1 MGSFLKALT
10 IYPKLVLSFLLMII
24 PIYLSSLLMNQSGH
38 DVVKKQ
44 ISASMASRVH
54 FYLSSLETELARLR
68 RLQMEYV
75 SDDDLLSLGTAV
87 SRMNVFERSR
97 TILSVKSKLYLLK
110 SSSPFVANVKLYV
123 PALGRSIMANNFDD
137 TIPAAELAAMLEPRN
152 LSAPVFGFG
161 DRLLLSGVYPDA
173 IYVNRKPVLAI
184 EIELSKAEIVRTL
197 SSMANGE
204 QGGAAWLSADGAWN
218 VASGLEAHVLSELSG
233 TIDAE
238 REESP
243 DSASAPGQFTMKTA
257 AGSFFVAHEYSPALD
272 STLAVLVPAEKV
284 MQPLNRHR
292 DWIWLLSLIALVL
305 VVAFS
310 YWIHR
315 LIHKPIKRL
324 VVSFRK
330 VEKGDL
336 GVRIYH
342 RNQDEFHYLYNQF
355 NHMLGRIETLIGE
368 VYEQQIRSQRSELKQ
383 LQSQINPHFFYN
395 SFFILQG
402 LVQMREHELAD
413 KMFRHLGS
421 YFQFITRN
429 GAETVTLEQE
439 MKHASSY
446 VEIQKFRFSGTV
458 EVEQEELPA
467 AWAQAE
473 VPRLIV
479 QPLIENAYLH
489 GLENKTGDGRLR
501 IGFREEPD
509 GRLRIEIED
518 NGEELDELRL
528 ERLRKSVSAADRAI
542 ETTGLLNI
550 HRRLQLKFG
559 PDCGLTLSRS
569 ALGGLKAELTI
580 RKDKE
585 DTA

>member
-1 MGSFLKALT
+1 MGTFMKALT

-24 PIYLSSLLMNQSGH
+24 PIYLSSLFMNQSGH

-68 RLQMEYV
+68 RLEMEYV
-75 SDDDLLSLGTAV
+75 SDDDLLSLGTAAA
-87 SRMNVFERSR
+87 RMNDFERSR

-110 SSSPFVANVKLYV
+110 SSSPFVENVKLYV

-137 TIPAAELAAMLEPRN
+137 TIPEAELSAMLEPRN
-152 LSAPVFGFG
+152 MSSPVFGYQ

-173 IYVNRKPVLAI
+173 IYVNRQPVLAI

-204 QGGAAWLSADGAWN
+204 QGGAAWISADGSWN
-218 VASGLEAHVLSELSG
+218 VASGLKAQALSELTG
-233 TIDAE
+233 TIGTKRSDE
-238 REESP
+238 RN
-243 DSASAPGQFTMKTA
+243 AAPGQFTMKTDE
-257 AGSFFVAHEYSPALD
+257 GSYFVAHEYSSLLD

-305 VVAFS
+305 VVSFS

-315 LIHKPIKRL
+315 LIHKPIQRL

-336 GVRIYH
+336 GVRVYH

-355 NHMLGRIETLIGE
+355 NLMLGRIETLIGE

-413 KMFRHLGS
+413 RMFRHLGS

-439 MKHASSY
+439 MKHAGSY
-446 VEIQKFRFSGTV
+446 VEIQKFRFSGTI

-467 AWAQAE
+467 DWAQAE

-509 GRLRIEIED
+509 GRLCIEIED
-518 NGEELDELRL
+518 NGEELDDLRL

-559 PDCGLTLSRS
+559 PDCGLSLSRS

-585 DTA
+585 ETP

>member
-1 MGSFLKALT
+1 
-10 IYPKLVLSFLLMII
+10 MII

-87 SRMNVFERSR
+87 SRMNDFERSR

-110 SSSPFVANVKLYV
+110 SSSPFVENVKLYV

-137 TIPAAELAAMLEPRN
+137 TIPEAELAAMLEPGN
-152 LSAPVFGFG
+152 MSATVFGFQG
-161 DRLLLSGVYPDA
+161 RLLLSGVYPDA
-173 IYVNRKPVLAI
+173 IYVNRQPVLAI

-204 QGGAAWLSADGAWN
+204 AGGAVWMSADGTWN
-218 VASGLEAHVLSELSG
+218 VTSGLRPPVLSELSG
-233 TIDAE
+233 AIGTKPADD
-238 REESP
+238 R
-243 DSASAPGQFTMKTA
+243 ASAPGQFTMKTD
-257 AGSFFVAHEYSPALD
+257 AGSFFVAHEYSPVLD

-336 GVRIYH
+336 GVRVYH

-446 VEIQKFRFSGTV
+446 VEIQKFRFSGTI

-467 AWAQAE
+467 EWAQAE

-489 GLENKTGDGRLR
+489 GLENKTSDGRLR

-509 GRLRIEIED
+509 GRLRIGIED
-518 NGEELDELRL
+518 NGEELDDLQL

-559 PDCGLTLSRS
+559 PDCGLSLSRS

>member
-1 MGSFLKALT
+1 MGTFLKALT

-87 SRMNVFERSR
+87 SRMNDFERSR

-110 SSSPFVANVKLYV
+110 SSSPFVENVKLYV
-123 PALGRSIMANNFDD
+123 PALGRSIMANNYDD
-137 TIPAAELAAMLEPRN
+137 AIPEAELEAMLEPRN
-152 LSAPVFGFG
+152 MSSPVFGFR

-173 IYVNRKPVLAI
+173 IYVNRQPVLAI

-204 QGGAAWLSADGAWN
+204 QGGAVWLSADGTWD
-218 VASGLEAHVLSELSG
+218 VASGLQPTVLSELTG
-233 TIDAE
+233 AIRTKRADDRA
-238 REESP
+238 
-243 DSASAPGQFTMKTA
+243 AAPGQFTMKTE
-257 AGSFFVAHEYSPALD
+257 AGSFFVAHEYSSVID

-305 VVAFS
+305 VVVFS
-310 YWIHR
+310 YWIHQ

-336 GVRIYH
+336 GVRVYH

-446 VEIQKFRFSGTV
+446 VEIQKFRFSGTI

-467 AWAQAE
+467 EWAQTQ

-528 ERLRKSVSAADRAI
+528 ERLRESISAADRAI

-559 PDCGLTLSRS
+559 PDCGLSLSRS
-569 ALGGLKAELTI
+569 ALGGLKAELSI
-580 RKDKE
+580 RKDKGE
-585 DTA
+585 AA

>member
-1 MGSFLKALT
+1 MRTFLKALT

-24 PIYLSSLLMNQSGH
+24 PIYLSSLFMNQSGH

-54 FYLSSLETELARLR
+54 FYLTSLETELARLR
-68 RLQMEYV
+68 RLEMEYV
-75 SDDDLLSLGTAV
+75 SDDDLLSLGTAAA
-87 SRMNVFERSR
+87 RMNDFERSR
-97 TILSVKSKLYLLK
+97 TILAVKSKLYLLK
-110 SSSPFVANVKLYV
+110 SSSPFVENVKLYI
-123 PALGRSIMANNFDD
+123 PALGRSVMANNYDD
-137 TIPAAELAAMLEPRN
+137 TIPEEELNAMLEPRN
-152 LSAPVFGFG
+152 MSSSVFSFQ

-173 IYVNRKPVLAI
+173 IYVNRKPVLAV
-184 EIELSKAEIVRTL
+184 EIELSRAEIVRTL

-204 QGGAAWLSADGAWN
+204 QGGAVWMSADGAWN
-218 VASGLEAHVLSELSG
+218 VASGIDGQVLSELAGSIG
-233 TIDAE
+233 AKPADGQ
-238 REESP
+238 
-243 DSASAPGQFTMKTA
+243 SAAPGQFTMKTEK
-257 AGSFFVAHEYSPALD
+257 GSFFVAHEYSAVLD
-272 STLAVLVPAEKV
+272 TTLAVLVPAEKV

-292 DWIWLLSLIALVL
+292 DWIWLLSMIALAL

-336 GVRIYH
+336 GVRVYH

-413 KMFRHLGS
+413 RMFRHLGS

-439 MKHASSY
+439 MKHAGSY

-458 EVEQEELPA
+458 EVEQEEMPNG
-467 AWAQAE
+467 WAQAE

-489 GLENKTGDGRLR
+489 GLENKSGDGRLR

-509 GRLRIEIED
+509 GRLSIEIED
-518 NGEELDELRL
+518 NGEELDVLRL
-528 ERLRKSVSAADRAI
+528 EQLRKSVSAADRAI

-559 PDCGLTLSRS
+559 PDCGLSLSRS
-569 ALGGLKAELTI
+569 ELGGLKAQLTI
-580 RKDKE
+580 RQDKE
-585 DTA
+585 EPRHD

>member
-1 MGSFLKALT
+1 MGTFMKALT

-24 PIYLSSLLMNQSGH
+24 PIYLSSLFMNQSGH

-75 SDDDLLSLGTAV
+75 SDDDMLSLGTAV
-87 SRMNVFERSR
+87 SRMNDFERSR

-110 SSSPFVANVKLYV
+110 SSSPFVENVKLYV
-123 PALGRSIMANNFDD
+123 PALGRSIMANNYDD

-152 LSAPVFGFG
+152 ISSTVFGFR

-204 QGGAAWLSADGAWN
+204 QGGAVWMSADDAWN
-218 VASGLEAHVLSELSG
+218 VASGLKPQVLTELSG
-233 TIDAE
+233 TLGTKLANDRAF
-238 REESP
+238 P
-243 DSASAPGQFTMKTA
+243 AGQFTMKTE
-257 AGSFFVAHEYSPALD
+257 AGSFFVAHEYSTVLD

-336 GVRIYH
+336 GVRVYH

-355 NHMLGRIETLIGE
+355 NHMLGRIESLIGE

-413 KMFRHLGS
+413 RMFRHLGS

-446 VEIQKFRFSGTV
+446 VEIQKFRFSGTI

-489 GLENKTGDGRLR
+489 GLENKTGEGRLH

-509 GRLRIEIED
+509 GRLRIEIQD

-559 PDCGLTLSRS
+559 PDCGLSLSRS

-580 RKDKE
+580 R
-585 DTA
+585 

>member
-1 MGSFLKALT
+1 MGTFLKALT

-87 SRMNVFERSR
+87 SRMNDFERSR

-110 SSSPFVANVKLYV
+110 SSSPFVENVKLYV
-123 PALGRSIMANNFDD
+123 PALGRSIMANNYDD
-137 TIPAAELAAMLEPRN
+137 TIPEAELSAMLEPRN
-152 LSAPVFGFG
+152 MSSPVFGFQ

-173 IYVNRKPVLAI
+173 IYVNRQPVLAI

-204 QGGAAWLSADGAWN
+204 QGGAVWMSADGTWD
-218 VASGLEAHVLSELSG
+218 VASGLQTTVLSELTGAIG
-233 TIDAE
+233 TE
-238 REESP
+238 RA
-243 DSASAPGQFTMKTA
+243 DGRASAPGQFTMKTE
-257 AGSFFVAHEYSPALD
+257 AGSFFVAHEYSSVID

-310 YWIHR
+310 YWIHQ

-336 GVRIYH
+336 GVRVYH

-429 GAETVTLEQE
+429 GAETVTLKQE
-439 MKHASSY
+439 MNHAGSY
-446 VEIQKFRFSGTV
+446 VEIQKFRFSGTIG
-458 EVEQEELPA
+458 VEQEELPA
-467 AWAQAE
+467 AWAQTL

-501 IGFREEPD
+501 IGFREAPD
-509 GRLRIEIED
+509 GRLFIGIED
-518 NGEELDELRL
+518 NGEELDDLRL
-528 ERLRKSVSAADRAI
+528 ERLRKSVSAADRAM

-559 PDCGLTLSRS
+559 PDCGLSLSRS
-569 ALGGLKAELTI
+569 ALGGLKAELSI
-580 RKDKE
+580 RKDKG
-585 DTA
+585 DSA

>member
-1 MGSFLKALT
+1 MKALT

-24 PIYLSSLLMNQSGH
+24 PIYLSSLFMNQSGH

-87 SRMNVFERSR
+87 SRMNDFERSR

-110 SSSPFVANVKLYV
+110 SSSPFVENVKLYV
-123 PALGRSIMANNFDD
+123 PALGRSIMANNYDD

-152 LSAPVFGFG
+152 MSSTVFGFR

-204 QGGAAWLSADGAWN
+204 QGGAVWMSADSAWN
-218 VASGLEAHVLSELSG
+218 VASGLKPQVLTELSG
-233 TIDAE
+233 TLGTKLAND
-238 REESP
+238 R
-243 DSASAPGQFTMKTA
+243 ASATGQFTMKTE
-257 AGSFFVAHEYSPALD
+257 AGSFFVAHEYSTVLD

-336 GVRIYH
+336 GVRVYH
-342 RNQDEFHYLYNQF
+342 RNHDEFHYLYNQF
-355 NHMLGRIETLIGE
+355 NHMLGRIESLIGE

-413 KMFRHLGS
+413 RMFRHLGS

-446 VEIQKFRFSGTV
+446 VEIQKFRFSGTI

-489 GLENKTGDGRLR
+489 GLENKTGEGRLH

-559 PDCGLTLSRS
+559 PDCGLSLSRS

-580 RKDKE
+580 RQDKKG
-585 DTA
+585 DAT